1 MEHHVEMATG
11 WFSPGGTNVVPAA
24 FDQASIRL
32 RLRFDVVSFD
42 DYR

>member
-1 MEHHVEMATG
+1 MGHPVEVATG
-11 WFSPGGTNVVPAA
+11 WFSSDRTDVVPAA
-24 FDQASIRL
+24 FDKASIRL